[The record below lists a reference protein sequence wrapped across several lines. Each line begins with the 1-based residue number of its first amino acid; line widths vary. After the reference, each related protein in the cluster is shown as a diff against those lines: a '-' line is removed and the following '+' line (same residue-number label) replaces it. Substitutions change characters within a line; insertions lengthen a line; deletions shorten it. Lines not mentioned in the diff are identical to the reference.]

1 MQKYKE
7 PENNGL
13 TVIIP
18 TYIPKDYLWDCL
30 DSIEKQSLDKD
41 KFQVI
46 IVLNGEKEP
55 YWSKIEEHLK
65 SYTFNSTLLYSKAK
79 GVSQARNIGIEAVK
93 SRYITFIDD
102 DDWISSCYLEEM
114 LAKAENDAIVETYA
128 KSVDERKK
136 EEKEHFLGIAF
147 KNSQKHKRD

>member
-18 TYIPKDYLWDCL
+18 TYNPKEYLLDCL
-30 DSIEKQSLDKD
+30 DSIEKQSLYKD
-41 KFQVI
+41 KIQVI

-79 GVSQARNIGIEAVK
+79 GVAQARNIGIEAVK

-114 LAKAENDAIVETYA
+114 LAQAENDAIVETYA
-128 KSVDERKK
+128 KSVEEHKK

-147 KNSQKHKRD
+147 KNSQ